1 MSAGPS
7 LTRLV
12 QDLPATV
19 PFVAP
24 DAIERQMGKP
34 LRLRLGAN
42 ESLFGPSPRAIQA
55 MRASLDRIAH
65 YGDPESF
72 ALVDTLARMHG
83 VLRENIV
90 VTSGIDDLL
99 GLAVRA
105 FVEAGTSAVT
115 SLGAYPT
122 FNYHVVG
129 FGGELRRAPY
139 RDDANDLQ
147 ALAELAHRFRAR
159 LVYLANP
166 DNPTGTWHSGHAIEA
181 FIESIPSDVVLLL
194 DEAYIEYAPE
204 GTSPT
209 ISAAN
214 PSVIR
219 MRTFSKA
226 HGMAGAR
233 IGYGIGAPET
243 IAAFN
248 KIRHHFGVNA
258 VAQAGALASLGDREH
273 VGRVI
278 ARVAEGRRDYEA
290 LARSLGLTTLPS
302 ATNFVAIDLGN
313 STKARMLLSA
323 LQERGVF
330 VRMPGAAPLDRCI
343 RVTVAPA
350 EDRAQFAEIFSE
362 LWLSQSHARS
372 G

>member
-1 MSAGPS
+1 
-7 LTRLV
+7 
-12 QDLPATV
+12 
-19 PFVAP
+19 
-24 DAIERQMGKP
+24 
-34 LRLRLGAN
+34 
-42 ESLFGPSPRAIQA
+42 
-55 MRASLDRIAH
+55 MRASIDRIAH

-72 ALVDTLARMHG
+72 ALVEKIARFHC
-83 VLRENIV
+83 VEQENIV

-105 FVEAGTSAVT
+105 FVEPGTVAVT

-122 FNYHVVG
+122 FNYHVIG
-129 FGGELRRAPY
+129 FGGELRRVPY

-147 ALAELAHRFRAR
+147 ALAELVHRCRAR

-166 DNPTGTWHSGHAIEA
+166 DNPTGTWHAADAILSFLA
-181 FIESIPSDVVLLL
+181 SLPSDTVLLL
-194 DEAYIEYAPE
+194 DEAYIEFAPDD
-204 GTSPT
+204 TSPT
-209 ISAAN
+209 MDAAD
-214 PSVIR
+214 PRMIR

-233 IGYGIGAPET
+233 IGYGIGAAET
-243 IAAFN
+243 IAAFH

-258 VAQAGALASLGDREH
+258 IAQAGALASLDDPGH
-273 VGRVI
+273 VRHVV
-278 ARVAEGRRDYEA
+278 ASVAEGRRDYEK
-290 LARSLGLTTLPS
+290 LARDLGLATLPS
-302 ATNFVAIDLGN
+302 ATNFVAIDVG
-313 STKARMLLSA
+313 SAGDARALLVA

-350 EDRAQFAEIFSE
+350 EDRAQFADI
-362 LWLSQSHARS
+362 LRDLYARS